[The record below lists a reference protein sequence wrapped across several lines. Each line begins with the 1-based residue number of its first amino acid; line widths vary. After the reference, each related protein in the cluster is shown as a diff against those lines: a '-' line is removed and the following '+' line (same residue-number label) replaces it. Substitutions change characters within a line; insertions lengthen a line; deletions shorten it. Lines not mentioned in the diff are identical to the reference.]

1 MRCLGIIGGLGPD
14 STVDYYL
21 SIIASYRQRVGDD
34 SSPSLLIDSLD
45 VRRGIRML
53 DQNARG
59 DLVDYLAAAL
69 DRLARAGADVGLMAA
84 NTPHIVFDELE
95 ARSPIPLIS
104 IVRATRDAAL
114 AAGLRRPAL
123 LGTGFTMSGAFY
135 PAVFAPAGLHLVTPQ
150 PDERA
155 LIHDIYM
162 NELLSGRFTDDARDR
177 VAGIIATMIER
188 DSIDAIVMAG
198 TELPLLLRGRDLHLP
213 VLDTTRIHVE
223 AAVDALLSKR

>member
-53 DQNARG
+53 DENALE
-59 DLVDYLAAAL
+59 DLVDYLAASL

-104 IVRATRDAAL
+104 IVRATRDAVL
-114 AAGLRRPAL
+114 IAGLRRPAL

-135 PAVFAPAGLHLVTPQ
+135 PAVFAPAGLRLIPPQ
-150 PDERA
+150 LEERA
-155 LIHDIYM
+155 LVHDIYM
-162 NELLSGRFTDDARDR
+162 NELLNGRFTDEARDR
-177 VAGIIATMIER
+177 VAGIVAAMRER
-188 DSIDAIVMAG
+188 DAVDAIVMAG

-213 VLDTTRIHVE
+213 VFDTTRIHVE
-223 AAVDALLSKR
+223 AAVDALL

>member
-1 MRCLGIIGGLGPD
+1 MRSLGIIGGLGPD

-53 DQNARG
+53 DENALG
-59 DLVDYLAAAL
+59 DLVDYLAASL

-135 PAVFAPAGLHLVTPQ
+135 PAVFAPAGLRLVPPQ

-177 VAGIIATMIER
+177 VAGIVAAMIER
-188 DSIDAIVMAG
+188 DAVDAIVMAG

-223 AAVDALLSKR
+223 AAVDALL